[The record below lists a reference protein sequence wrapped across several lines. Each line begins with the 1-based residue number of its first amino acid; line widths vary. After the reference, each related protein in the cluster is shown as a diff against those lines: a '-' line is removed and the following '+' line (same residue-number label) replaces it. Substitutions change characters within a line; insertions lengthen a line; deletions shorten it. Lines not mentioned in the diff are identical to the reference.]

1 MRKRPKPGLKR
12 LKPVDT
18 DSGGDDDDDD
28 DDNMSILSDS
38 DSEIQVPK
46 NNETSKF
53 KGKTNILNKNML
65 DNFKK
70 C

>member
-18 DSGGDDDDDD
+18 DSGDDDDDDD
-28 DDNMSILSDS
+28 DDNMSNLSNS
-38 DSEIQVPK
+38 DSEIQEPK

-53 KGKTNILNKNML
+53 KRKKHILNKNML
-65 DNFKK
+65 DNFN
-70 C
+70 